1 MSSQS
6 SSKSRRKKSQP
17 TELTSTAGNDI
28 FDLSSGAAAT
38 SQTSLQTKAV
48 PKPSAD
54 QENTEPAA
62 PAAAPANPYKNNTTK
77 SNTSNV
83 MEIEDLKQ
91 PHTQRTRQPVNTF
104 QYTPASPNSAA
115 SSRNGVRGQE
125 PQEQAPTR
133 QEAAQQPPN
142 QRTNQPHNA
151 NPYVNQRPPVA
162 PFQQATAPPP
172 PPPPNQ
178 NKSAWANHVQEQNPF
193 QTARELT
200 AAGISATDR
209 SDTDDDWKRQNQRQC
224 RQWGQPPSS
233 QQQQQQQQNPYG
245 YSYGNDTVEPPAPAG
260 TVPGGP
266 HIPDSLRQKFRPP
279 GRING
284 NGQNDTNQRSN
295 TNRNNNGRSQ
305 INRPSSSGNSGGG
318 QRKTSGGGAAVGA
331 KGSGKQSSEDEEELP
346 EELQHLDKEL
356 VLKIQNE
363 IMESG
368 ETVQFDDI
376 AGLKDAKQ
384 TVMELVVWPMMRP
397 EVFTGL
403 RRAPN
408 GLLLFGP
415 PVRHKIR

>member
-1 MSSQS
+1 
-6 SSKSRRKKSQP
+6 
-17 TELTSTAGNDI
+17 
-28 FDLSSGAAAT
+28 
-38 SQTSLQTKAV
+38 
-48 PKPSAD
+48 
-54 QENTEPAA
+54 
-62 PAAAPANPYKNNTTK
+62 
-77 SNTSNV
+77 
-83 MEIEDLKQ
+83 
-91 PHTQRTRQPVNTF
+91 
-104 QYTPASPNSAA
+104 
-115 SSRNGVRGQE
+115 
-125 PQEQAPTR
+125 
-133 QEAAQQPPN
+133 
-142 QRTNQPHNA
+142 
-151 NPYVNQRPPVA
+151 
-162 PFQQATAPPP
+162 
-172 PPPPNQ
+172 
-178 NKSAWANHVQEQNPF
+178 
-193 QTARELT
+193 
-200 AAGISATDR
+200 
-209 SDTDDDWKRQNQRQC
+209 
-224 RQWGQPPSS
+224 
-233 QQQQQQQQNPYG
+233 
-245 YSYGNDTVEPPAPAG
+245 
-260 TVPGGP
+260 
-266 HIPDSLRQKFRPP
+266 LRQKFRPP